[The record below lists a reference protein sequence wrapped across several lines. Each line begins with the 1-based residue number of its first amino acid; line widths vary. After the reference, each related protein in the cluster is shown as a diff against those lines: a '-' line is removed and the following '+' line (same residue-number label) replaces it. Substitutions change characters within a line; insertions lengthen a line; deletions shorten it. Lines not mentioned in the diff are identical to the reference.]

1 MRVLR
6 YKTKLVNKK
15 AVLVKES
22 SRNYPDMPRNQFRR
36 SSDVAS
42 FGKGYLHLHD
52 ETEEYIY
59 MLCLDTR
66 CRLIALFEISHGSV
80 DTSVI
85 SPREVFQKA
94 LLANASNIIMLH
106 NHPSG
111 DSQQSSNDIAVTQ
124 RLEDTGVIVGIRVVD
139 HVIIG
144 HENCYSICEDRYI
157 SESNN
162 TNTELEKE
170 NKNDGN

>member
-22 SRNYPDMPRNQFRR
+22 SRDYPDMPRNQFRR

-66 CRLIALFEISHGSV
+66 SRLIALFEMSHGSV
-80 DTSVI
+80 DMSVI

-111 DSQQSSNDIAVTQ
+111 DSQPSVNDIAVTQ
-124 RLEDTGVIVGIRVVD
+124 RLEDTGIIVGIRVVD

-157 SESNN
+157 SENNN